1 MDLSQLE
8 MLVAT
13 VEAGG
18 VQKAAERVY
27 RTQPAVSMALKKL
40 EDELGAPL
48 FDRSNRGAYILTPTG
63 ELLYASAKRIL
74 RMRDEAVA
82 EISDLQHL
90 HIGRIRIGANESTS
104 SYLVPKFIHAFRQK
118 FPGMMIEAY
127 RQNSARLIQDIK
139 DGTVDVAFISVS
151 PEDKQIE
158 TFAVKDDELVLIVN
172 PEHRLANSREVH
184 IRDLGTETFIAHN
197 VRSRSRDKVVDA
209 FRQFETPL
217 NISMEISTLD
227 TIKKLVALKLGIA
240 FVPLMCVEEEL
251 GRRELVRV
259 PVNGFSYK
267 RTVWLAHRGSDA
279 LSAAASE
286 FRKTVV
292 MLSAL

>member
-1 MDLSQLE
+1 LDLSQLE

-27 RTQPAVSMALKKL
+27 RTQPAVSMALRKL
-40 EDELGAPL
+40 EDELGSPL
-48 FDRSNRGAYILTPTG
+48 FDRSNRGAYILTPAG

-82 EISDLQHL
+82 EIHDLQQL

-104 SYLVPKFIHAFRQK
+104 NYLIPKFIRAFREK
-118 FPGMMIEAY
+118 FPGIMVDAY

-139 DGTVDVAFISVS
+139 DGSVDVAFVSVP
-151 PEDKQIE
+151 PEDKQID
-158 TFAVKDDELVLIVN
+158 ALPVKDDELVLIVN
-172 PEHRLANSREVH
+172 PKHRFAGTSGVH

-209 FRQFETPL
+209 FRQAETPL
-217 NISMEISTLD
+217 RISMEISTLD
-227 TIKKLVALKLGIA
+227 TIKRLVAMNLGLA
-240 FVPLMCVEEEL
+240 FVPRMCVEEEL
-251 GRRELVRV
+251 ARGDVVSIEVT
-259 PVNGFSYK
+259 GFSYR
-267 RTVWLAHRGSDA
+267 RTVWLAHRRSEA
-279 LSAAASE
+279 LSNAARE
-286 FRKTVV
+286 FTAIV
-292 MLSAL
+292 MQSKPW